1 VTKEYSMTDAKYKV
15 AVIGCGSHGTSLSR
29 GFELN
34 PLTEVIC
41 AVNRGQEGLDLFCE
55 RFGGINGYNDYNE
68 MLAKEQFD
76 IALLALPVNVNA
88 EVVVAC
94 TKKEGIVGIMSE
106 KPIATSLAEAD
117 AAIDACA
124 SRSIPWAAGD
134 MFRNA
139 PEMWTARKLVES
151 GEIGEVQTINVYGA
165 GGNQMSGQGCRQLT
179 DCFMFVEDSELDWAI
194 GAVDGDPA
202 DRELGRID
210 ERSDNDQ
217 GVAFGFAQFK
227 NGMTAHLHKNIA
239 AKNGVEVLGS
249 KGVLYIGQNRVA
261 KVWQRDGND
270 LKLVGSLVPY
280 PDPAD
285 TALASN
291 YDADGWRVQRARLT
305 ESVNAFVESV
315 DKGTPVK
322 CSGADVGKALE
333 LAIAIRESHRR
344 GIVKVDL
351 PLEDRSLKI
360 IPSARRYV
368 GRRASESTEAFLHHI
383 KDYKRPVS
391 A

>member
-1 VTKEYSMTDAKYKV
+1 MEEAKYKV
-15 AVIGCGSHGTSLSR
+15 AVIGCGSHGTRLARS
-29 GFELN
+29 FDLN
-34 PLTEVIC
+34 PLTQVIC
-41 AVNRGQEGLDLFCE
+41 GVNRGQEGLDLFCK
-55 RFGGINGYNDYNE
+55 RFGGVNGYNDYKV

-88 EVVVAC
+88 EVVVASAE
-94 TKKEGIVGIMSE
+94 KDGVVGIMSE

-117 AAIDACA
+117 AAIRACT
-124 SRSIPWAAGD
+124 SRGIPWAAGD

-151 GEIGEVQTINVYGA
+151 GEIGDVQSINVYGA
-165 GGNQMSGQGCRQLT
+165 GGNQMSGQGCRQFT
-179 DCFMFVEDSELDWAI
+179 DCFMFVEDSDIDWVV

-210 ERSDNDQ
+210 EWSDNDQ

-227 NGMTAHLHKNIA
+227 NGMTAHLHKNIT
-239 AKNGVEVLGS
+239 AKNGIEVHGTN
-249 KGVLYIGQNRVA
+249 GVLYIGQSRVA
-261 KVWQRDGND
+261 KVWHRDGPG
-270 LKLVGSLVPY
+270 LKLAGSIVPY

-285 TALASN
+285 TALTSN
-291 YDADGWRVQRARLT
+291 YDDDGWEIQRTRMT
-305 ESVNAFVESV
+305 DSVNAFVESV
-315 DKGTPVK
+315 DTGTPVK

-333 LAIAIRESHRR
+333 LAIALRESHRR
-344 GIVKVDL
+344 GIVKVEL

-368 GRRASESTEAFLHHI
+368 GRRVSESTDAFLHHI
-383 KDYKRPVS
+383 KGHKRPVS
-391 A
+391 V